1 MNLIRVSA
9 SFDATHEDES
19 ESKYLHGHH
28 YSVSVIEQL
37 RGEMC
42 QTLENDLNSLIL
54 QLHLRKLSDMLYGG
68 SQSLVGI
75 AAWVMERLLGEHST
89 IVEVEVS
96 TGTRS
101 GIVKRE
107 IR

>member
-1 MNLIRVSA
+1 MNLMQVKA
-9 SFDATHEDES
+9 SFDATHEDEN

-28 YSVSVIEQL
+28 YEVSVIEQL

-42 QTLENDLNSLIL
+42 QTLEKDLNSLLL

-68 SQSLVGI
+68 SQSLVNIG
-75 AAWVMERLLGEHST
+75 AWIMERLLGEHPT
-89 IVEVEVS
+89 IIEIEVS
-96 TGTRS
+96 IGSTS
-101 GIVKRE
+101 GIVRRE